1 MYLSLIFTRFFFE
14 GFHLKSISVSQRT
27 QIKMFDAELYY
38 TLNNTVSKVI
48 CHNMIDINMI
58 RAGHVP
64 TFLKSFRSFTII
76 LSIFFRMRSKRSV
89 FFGTM
94 GLFLIVQFVLG
105 KEQWFHQEHA
115 QP

>member
-1 MYLSLIFTRFFFE
+1 MTISQILNLIYNIFFA

-94 GLFLIVQFVLG
+94 GLFLIVPFVLG
-105 KEQWFHQEHA
+105 KER
-115 QP
+115 